1 MSVIDDI
8 LLRDEFRKNPPVLVD
23 IGSSGELD
31 PKWRLIAKYSVCI
44 AFDPDAREMTYINK
58 ERSSYKRLFVFPSIV
73 HAEKTGTSE
82 FYLTYS
88 PYCSS
93 TLPPDDGSLSD
104 WSFAELFSVTR
115 KVDLPATTLTEALK
129 SAGVSGID
137 WFKTD
142 SQGTDLRLFKSLGA
156 PLWKRVLVAEFE
168 PGLIDAYRGEDKFWH
183 LLAFMDECKDFCMVS
198 CRVLG
203 DRFLPCN
210 LAEKYFGRK
219 LNGVYPKT
227 IRISPGWVEVVY
239 INLLR
244 GGERDLRAQLLG
256 WVFAM
261 IEKQYG
267 MALCLA
273 DAGKLHF
280 DDPIFERMISESKKR
295 IRWGSMPLWERI
307 ARKIYGIIR

>member
-1 MSVIDDI
+1 MSYI
-8 LLRDEFRKNPPVLVD
+8 KNV
-23 IGSSGELD
+23 E
-31 PKWRLIAKYSVCI
+31 
-44 AFDPDAREMTYINK
+44 
-58 ERSSYKRLFVFPSIV
+58 SSYKRLCVFPSIV
-73 HAEKTGTSE
+73 HAEKTGETE
-82 FYLTYS
+82 FYLTRS

-93 TLPPDDGSLSD
+93 TLPPDTVHLDD
-104 WSFAELFSVTR
+104 WSFAKLFSVER
-115 KVDLPATTLTEALK
+115 KVDLPATTLMETLK

-156 PLWKRVLVAEFE
+156 PMWKRVLVAEFE
-168 PGLIDAYRGEDKFWH
+168 PGIIDAYRGEDKFWH

-227 IRISPGWVEVVY
+227 IQISPGWVEVVY

-244 GGERDLRAQLLG
+244 DGERDLRAHLLG

-267 MALCLA
+267 MALLLA
-273 DAGKLHF
+273 DAGKSHF
-280 DDPIFERMISESKKR
+280 GEPIFERMIVESKSR
-295 IRWGSMPLWERI
+295 IQWGSMPLWERI
-307 ARKIYGIIR
+307 ARKVYGFIR